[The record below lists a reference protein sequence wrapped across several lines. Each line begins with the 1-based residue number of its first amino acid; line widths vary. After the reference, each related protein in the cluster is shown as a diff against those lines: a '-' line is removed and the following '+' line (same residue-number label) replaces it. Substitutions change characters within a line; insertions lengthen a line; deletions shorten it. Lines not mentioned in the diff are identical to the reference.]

1 MAQIPKVPSAG
12 SWTKQ
17 PSAGEVSSAGASP
30 SEAAATLGT
39 SGSLRSSDADTS
51 SGVGFGSGTDGS
63 IWRSESSSIHVTKAP
78 EGLLYIALAAAVV
91 SIALSALFESVVVAG
106 ISWVLAVLVG
116 LGAAT
121 VFVVQN
127 AKRQT
132 SPWYLYSSRPQL
144 LYRLSVLLCFLAIV
158 ATSVRIALFVGR
170 M

>member
-17 PSAGEVSSAGASP
+17 PSAGDVSSTGGSP
-30 SEAAATLGT
+30 SGAGGMQEA
-39 SGSLRSSDADTS
+39 SGSLRSGDADTR

-63 IWRSESSSIHVTKAP
+63 IWCSESSSIHVTKAP
-78 EGLLYIALAAAVV
+78 EGLLYVALTAAVV
-91 SIALSALFESVVVAG
+91 AIALSALCESVVVAG
-106 ISWVLAVLVG
+106 IGWVLAVLVG

-144 LYRLSVLLCFLAIV
+144 LYRLSVLLCFLAIA

>member
-121 VFVVQN
+121 PS
-127 AKRQT
+127 A
-132 SPWYLYSSRPQL
+132 RPVRGISIPRAPSFCTDCRCCCASWPL
-144 LYRLSVLLCFLAIV
+144 WPHLSELLC
-158 ATSVRIALFVGR
+158 SWVGCE
-170 M
+170 

>member
-1 MAQIPKVPSAG
+1 M
-12 SWTKQ
+12 
-17 PSAGEVSSAGASP
+17 
-30 SEAAATLGT
+30 
-39 SGSLRSSDADTS
+39 
-51 SGVGFGSGTDGS
+51 
-63 IWRSESSSIHVTKAP
+63 TKAP

-106 ISWVLAVLVG
+106 IGWLLAVLVG

-121 VFVVQN
+121 VFVVRN

>member
-1 MAQIPKVPSAG
+1 M
-12 SWTKQ
+12 
-17 PSAGEVSSAGASP
+17 
-30 SEAAATLGT
+30 
-39 SGSLRSSDADTS
+39 
-51 SGVGFGSGTDGS
+51 
-63 IWRSESSSIHVTKAP
+63 TKAP

-121 VFVVQN
+121 VFVVRN

>member
-17 PSAGEVSSAGASP
+17 PSAGDVSSTGGSP
-30 SEAAATLGT
+30 SGAGGIQEA
-39 SGSLRSSDADTS
+39 SGSLRSSDADTR

-78 EGLLYIALAAAVV
+78 EGLLYVALTAAVV
-91 SIALSALFESVVVAG
+91 AIALSALCESVVVAG
-106 ISWVLAVLVG
+106 IGWVLAVLVG
-116 LGAAT
+116 PGVAT
-121 VFVVQN
+121 VFGVQDAN
-127 AKRQT
+127 RPT
-132 SPWYLYSSRPQL
+132 TPLYLYSSRSPL
-144 LYRLSVLLCFLAIV
+144 PVRLSVLLCFLAIA

>member
-1 MAQIPKVPSAG
+1 MQGLRPQGRLPRWG
-12 SWTKQ
+12 H
-17 PSAGEVSSAGASP
+17 P
-30 SEAAATLGT
+30 AT
-39 SGSLRSSDADTS
+39 SDRVTPIR
-51 SGVGFGSGTDGS
+51 GVVS

-106 ISWVLAVLVG
+106 IGWLLAVLVG

-121 VFVVQN
+121 VFVVRN

>member
-17 PSAGEVSSAGASP
+17 PSAGEASSAGASP
-30 SEAAATLGT
+30 SGAPATLGT
-39 SGSLRSSDADTS
+39 SGNLRSSDADTS

-91 SIALSALFESVVVAG
+91 SIALSALFESVVV
-106 ISWVLAVLVG
+106 VG

-121 VFVVQN
+121 VFVVRN

>member
-1 MAQIPKVPSAG
+1 MQGLRPQGRLPRWGRSAASDRVTPIRVVVSDSVRGPMARS
-12 SWTKQ
+12 
-17 PSAGEVSSAGASP
+17 GAP
-30 SEAAATLGT
+30 
-39 SGSLRSSDADTS
+39 R
-51 SGVGFGSGTDGS
+51 
-63 IWRSESSSIHVTKAP
+63 SSSIHVTKAP

-106 ISWVLAVLVG
+106 IGWVLAVLVG

-121 VFVVQN
+121 VFVVRN

>member
-17 PSAGEVSSAGASP
+17 PSAGEVSSAGDSP
-30 SEAAATLGT
+30 SGAPATLGT

-91 SIALSALFESVVVAG
+91 SIALSALFESVVC
-106 ISWVLAVLVG
+106 LLY
-116 LGAAT
+116 
-121 VFVVQN
+121 
-127 AKRQT
+127 T
-132 SPWYLYSSRPQL
+132 SPSPRD
-144 LYRLSVLLCFLAIV
+144 
-158 ATSVRIALFVGR
+158 
-170 M
+170 

>member
-17 PSAGEVSSAGASP
+17 PSAGEASSAGASP
-30 SEAAATLGT
+30 SGAPATLGT

-106 ISWVLAVLVG
+106 FGLGLTGLVG

-121 VFVVQN
+121 VFVGCK
-127 AKRQT
+127 AKRQA
-132 SPWYLYSSRPQL
+132 SPGYLFSSRPL
-144 LYRLSVLLCFLAIV
+144 HLYRL
-158 ATSVRIALFVGR
+158 
-170 M
+170 

>member
-17 PSAGEVSSAGASP
+17 PSAGEASSAGASP
-30 SEAAATLGT
+30 SGAPATLGT

-106 ISWVLAVLVG
+106 IGWVLAVLVG

-121 VFVVQN
+121 VFVVRN
-127 AKRQT
+127 KRQT

>member
-63 IWRSESSSIHVTKAP
+63 IYVTKAP

-121 VFVVQN
+121 VFVVRN

>member
-17 PSAGEVSSAGASP
+17 PSAGEVSSAGDSP
-30 SEAAATLGT
+30 SGAPATLGT

-91 SIALSALFESVVVAG
+91 
-106 ISWVLAVLVG
+106 WVLAVLVG

-121 VFVVQN
+121 VFVVRN

>member
-1 MAQIPKVPSAG
+1 MAQFPKIPSAG

-17 PSAGEVSSAGASP
+17 SSSEDLDSTGGAS
-30 SEAAATLGT
+30 SGMAAMEGT
-39 SGSLRSSDADTS
+39 SGSFRSREAGTS
-51 SGVGFGSGTDGS
+51 SGTGFGSGGDGS
-63 IWRSESSSIHVTKAP
+63 SWRPESTSIQVTKAP
-78 EGLLYIALAAAVV
+78 EGLLYVALAAAV
-91 SIALSALFESVVVAG
+91 IAILLSALFESVVVAG
-106 ISWVLAVLVG
+106 IGWALSALVG

>member
-17 PSAGEVSSAGASP
+17 PSAGDVSSMGGSP
-30 SEAAATLGT
+30 SGAGGIQEA
-39 SGSLRSSDADTS
+39 SGNLRSSDADTR

-78 EGLLYIALAAAVV
+78 EGLLYVALTAAVV
-91 SIALSALFESVVVAG
+91 AIALSALCESVVVAG
-106 ISWVLAVLVG
+106 IGWVLAVLVG

-144 LYRLSVLLCFLAIV
+144 LYRLSVLLCFLAIA

>member
-17 PSAGEVSSAGASP
+17 PSAGDVSSTGGSP
-30 SEAAATLGT
+30 SGGAATQGI
-39 SGSLRSSDADTS
+39 SGSLRSSDTDAS
-51 SGVGFGSGTDGS
+51 GGVGFGSGSDGS
-63 IWRSESSSIHVTKAP
+63 VWRSEGSSIHVTKAP
-78 EGLLYIALAAAVV
+78 EGLLYVALAAAGV
-91 SIALSALFESVVVAG
+91 SIALSSLFESVVVAG
-106 ISWVLAVLVG
+106 IGWGLAVLVG

-144 LYRLSVLLCFLAIV
+144 LYRLSVLLCFLAI
-158 ATSVRIALFVGR
+158 AAASVRIALFVGR

>member
-17 PSAGEVSSAGASP
+17 PSAGDVSSTGGSP
-30 SEAAATLGT
+30 SGAGGMQEA
-39 SGSLRSSDADTS
+39 SGSLRSSDAGTR

-78 EGLLYIALAAAVV
+78 EGLLYVALTAAVV
-91 SIALSALFESVVVAG
+91 AIALSALCESVVVAG
-106 ISWVLAVLVG
+106 MVG

>member
-17 PSAGEVSSAGASP
+17 PSAGDVSSTGGSP
-30 SEAAATLGT
+30 SGAGGIQEA
-39 SGSLRSSDADTS
+39 SGNLRSSDADTR

-78 EGLLYIALAAAVV
+78 EGLLYVALTAAVV
-91 SIALSALFESVVVAG
+91 AIALSALCESVVVAG
-106 ISWVLAVLVG
+106 IGWVLAVLVG

-132 SPWYLYSSRPQL
+132 
-144 LYRLSVLLCFLAIV
+144 LSLIH
-158 ATSVRIALFVGR
+158 I
-170 M
+170 